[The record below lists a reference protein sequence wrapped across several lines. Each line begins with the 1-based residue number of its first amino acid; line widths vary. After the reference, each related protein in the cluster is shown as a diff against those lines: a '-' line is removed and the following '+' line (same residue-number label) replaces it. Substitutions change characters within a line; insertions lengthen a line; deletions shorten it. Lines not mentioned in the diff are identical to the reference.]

1 MYLKPS
7 RSRVTYH
14 HGSPS
19 HTCNSSSMSSYLQDI
34 GLMCLSLMVSLSGL
48 SSACGQSNFMTH
60 FITWHTKDL
69 YYCRLSGMTYVDVLH
84 IYGLSRA
91 GYIPQLFS
99 IRLPNPDVVYELLS
113 KANASALL
121 VDPSFEG
128 LLKSCPIPTHRAA
141 TTVYDIDSHDRPLP
155 SLPTLRDCD
164 TVFIFHTSGST
175 SGIPKLVPCSS
186 SWLDS
191 AITKSHQIAMPS
203 GRTKRS
209 QDVTVWM

>member
-1 MYLKPS
+1 
-7 RSRVTYH
+7 
-14 HGSPS
+14 
-19 HTCNSSSMSSYLQDI
+19 MSSYSQDI
-34 GLMCLSLMVSLSGL
+34 GLMFLSSMVSHSGL
-48 SSACGQSNFMTH
+48 SSACGQSIHASFNHLTSN
-60 FITWHTKDL
+60 DL
-69 YYCRLSGMTYVDVLH
+69 CHRLSGMTYVDVLH

-113 KANASALL
+113 RANACALL

-141 TTVYDIDSHDRPLP
+141 TTVYDIDSYDMPLP
-155 SLPTLRDCD
+155 SLPTLRERD

-175 SGIPKLVPCSS
+175 SGIPTLVPCSS

-203 GRTKRS
+203 GRTKRN

>member
-1 MYLKPS
+1 
-7 RSRVTYH
+7 
-14 HGSPS
+14 
-19 HTCNSSSMSSYLQDI
+19 MSSYSQDI
-34 GLMCLSLMVSLSGL
+34 GPMCSSLMVSLGGL
-48 SSACGQSNFMTH
+48 SSACGQSIYTPFNHLTSN
-60 FITWHTKDL
+60 DQC
-69 YYCRLSGMTYVDVLH
+69 YCRLSGMTYVDVLH

-113 KANASALL
+113 RANACALL

-141 TTVYDIDSHDRPLP
+141 TTVYDIDSHDMPLP
-155 SLPTLRDCD
+155 SLPTLRERD

-203 GRTKRS
+203 GRTKRN